1 MNEQNQHSWEVNLEV
16 VSRKGKQAYFCCYIN
31 PEGTT
36 AATVTLRNLTQDVFF
51 FTFLL
56 GEFID
61 FINYQSSL
69 YICKLFFCDFF
80 KIDLV
85 DLQHGCFQSCSRGT
99 KKQSQRDL

>member
-51 FTFLL
+51 LHSCWGSLLTLSIISQVYTFANFFFVTFLKS
-56 GEFID
+56 I
-61 FINYQSSL
+61 
-69 YICKLFFCDFF
+69 
-80 KIDLV
+80 
-85 DLQHGCFQSCSRGT
+85 
-99 KKQSQRDL
+99 